1 MDDLLFSIITRTLVA
16 GVPLL
21 LATVGEIITERSG
34 ILNLGVE
41 GSMAGGA
48 VAAFAVTA
56 ATGNPLLGTLAG
68 MLFAMFL
75 ALIHGI
81 TSVVFQANQTVSGLA
96 ITMLGLGIAGMWGK
110 PFIGQPGIAHVE
122 PLRLPLLGDIPF
134 LGRVLNGLDLYFY
147 TAVALSLAA
156 WFWLGRTKG
165 GIRLRTCGENPRA
178 AEALGI
184 PVERIRLLATM
195 VGGAFFG
202 LAGAFLALSYSTS
215 WNEAMT
221 GGRGW
226 IANALC
232 IFALWNPARAFL
244 GAFLFGGIFVLQYVL
259 QPLGIPSNLLGTLPY
274 LATLLVLMADGLRT
288 DHRRLHAPAA
298 LGDSFVRGER

>member
-1 MDDLLFSIITRTLVA
+1 METLIITIITRTLIA

-21 LATVGEIITERSG
+21 LGTVGEIITERSG
-34 ILNLGVE
+34 ILNLGAE
-41 GSMAGGA
+41 GCMAGGA

-56 ATGNPLLGTLAG
+56 ATGNPLVGTLAG
-68 MLFAMFL
+68 MAFAMFL
-75 ALIHGI
+75 ALIHAVA
-81 TSVVFQANQTVSGLA
+81 SVGFLSNQTVSGLA

-110 PFIGQPGIAHVE
+110 PFIGQPGTVHVE
-122 PLRLPLLGDIPF
+122 PLKLPLLGDIPF
-134 LGRVLNGLDLYFY
+134 VGRVLSGLDVFFWLAVGL
-147 TAVALSLAA
+147 AVAAWYFLS
-156 WFWLGRTKG
+156 RTKG
-165 GIRLRTCGENPRA
+165 GIRLKTCGENPRA

-184 PVERIRLLATM
+184 DVKRIRTLATIA
-195 VGGAFFG
+195 GGAFFG
-202 LAGAFLALSYSTS
+202 LAGSFLALAYSTS

-244 GAFLFGGIFVLQYVL
+244 GAFLFGGIFVLQYIL

-274 LATLLVLMADGLRT
+274 LSTLLVLVVDGLRT

-298 LGDSFVRGER
+298 LGNAFVRGER

>member
-1 MDDLLFSIITRTLVA
+1 MEVLIITIITRTLIA

-21 LATVGEIITERSG
+21 LGTVGEIITERSG
-34 ILNLGVE
+34 ILNLGAE
-41 GSMAGGA
+41 GCIAGGA

-56 ATGNPLLGTLAG
+56 ATGNPVIGTLAG
-68 MLFAMFL
+68 MGFAMFL
-75 ALIHGI
+75 ALIHAVASIG
-81 TSVVFQANQTVSGLA
+81 FLANQTVSGLA

-110 PFIGQPGIAHVE
+110 PFIGQPGTAHVE
-122 PLRLPLLGDIPF
+122 PLRLPLLGDIPG
-134 LGRVLNGLDLYFY
+134 LGRILNGLDGFFWL
-147 TAVALSLAA
+147 AVFLSLAA
-156 WFWLGRTKG
+156 WLYLEKTRG

-184 PVERIRLLATM
+184 PVAWVRLGAT
-195 VGGAFFG
+195 VAGGAFFG
-202 LAGAFLALSYSTS
+202 LAGAFLSLSYSSS

-232 IFALWNPARAFL
+232 IFALWNPARAFV

-274 LATLLVLMADGLRT
+274 LATLGVLMVDGLHT
-288 DHRRLHAPAA
+288 DHRQLHAPAA
-298 LGDSFVRGER
+298 LGVSFVRGER